1 MVESSNDFMR
11 STVSRLDRINDSY
24 NRKIKPTQSDVTIDD
39 VSKAMGEISKYN
51 ELISG
56 RGEGVGPSP
65 EEEFYLGEQQRIID
79 RYKEQRGVAPKPALT
94 PSTEDSDTA
103 TARRLLLKRPE
114 LKDEINRRLISAGK
128 PPIE

>member
-1 MVESSNDFMR
+1 
-11 STVSRLDRINDSY
+11 
-24 NRKIKPTQSDVTIDD
+24 
-39 VSKAMGEISKYN
+39 MGEISKYN